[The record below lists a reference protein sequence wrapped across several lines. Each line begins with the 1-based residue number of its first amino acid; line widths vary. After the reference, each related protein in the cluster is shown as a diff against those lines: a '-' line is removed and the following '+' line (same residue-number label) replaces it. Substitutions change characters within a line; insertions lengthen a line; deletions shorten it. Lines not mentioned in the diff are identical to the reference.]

1 MQMPVKAKVHKE
13 TERGVYLYVL
23 VPSLEGAQAT
33 NGILTGE
40 LRLDSGRFITAD
52 QRKKIY
58 ATIADFSMFFGYP
71 PEEMKEVMKYQF
83 MAATG
88 IDYFSLGNCCVTV
101 ASTFISHLLDFALEW
116 GVPLSEPLI
125 DRCEDIEK
133 AVYSSLMHKRCVV
146 CGQPGEVHHWDA
158 IGMGR
163 DRGNVDDSHLR
174 KICLCRKH
182 HNEAHNTGRD
192 SFEQRY
198 HVYGIVFS
206 PDGQK

>member
-1 MQMPVKAKVHKE
+1 MQVSASIYQRDEKGAYLMMYVPTSALDNIRVID
-13 TERGVYLYVL
+13 GVM
-23 VPSLEGAQAT
+23 S
-33 NGILTGE
+33 GE

-83 MAATG
+83 MATTG

-101 ASTFISHLLDFALEW
+101 ASTFISYLLDFALEW
-116 GVPLSEPLI
+116 GVPLSEPLV

-133 AVYSSLMHKRCVV
+133 AVYSSLMHNRCVV

-182 HNEAHNTGRD
+182 HNEVHNTGRD
-192 SFEQRY
+192 SFEHRY